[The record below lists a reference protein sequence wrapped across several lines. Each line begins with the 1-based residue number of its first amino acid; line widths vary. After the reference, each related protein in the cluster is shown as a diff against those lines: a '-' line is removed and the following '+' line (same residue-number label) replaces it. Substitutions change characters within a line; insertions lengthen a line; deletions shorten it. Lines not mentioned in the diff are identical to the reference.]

1 MHPGTVAEAAMPVIA
16 TLSSRVV
23 RIMGLNPGYMTLQG
37 SNTYLV
43 GTGLERLLIDSGE
56 GVEGYGE
63 VLQRAV
69 DEESTRLGGTVRIS
83 KLLLTHW
90 HKDHIGGV
98 ATVRRLFP
106 RVQLLKRPSKYVHT
120 EVDVLCDVPLEV
132 LEVEGATLQLVH
144 TPGHTDDH
152 LCAFLQEEGAL
163 FTSDTILGTGTSVF
177 SSFTDYMNSLH
188 LLEKMKPKR
197 LYPAHGPVVED
208 GTARIEEIIQ
218 HRSMREKQILQ
229 VLCERT
235 QGVDALDSEKGL
247 TIRELVD
254 TIYTTTPAAL
264 KTAAG
269 SNVFHH
275 VKKLLN
281 EERVVVRYA
290 PEDLVYFLK
299 DATDY
304 TVFGEGSNADVK
316 VIERI
321 LTEFRVAAAGDS
333 SGAAVSHV
341 SANAHW

>member
-1 MHPGTVAEAAMPVIA
+1 MHAGAAAEAAMPPIA

-43 GTGLERLLIDSGE
+43 GTGQERLLIDSGE
-56 GVEGYGE
+56 GVEGYGHL
-63 VLQRAV
+63 LQKAV
-69 DEESTRLGGTVRIS
+69 DEESTRLGGPVLIS

-90 HKDHIGGV
+90 HRDHIGGV
-98 ATVRRLFP
+98 ETVRRLFP
-106 RVQLLKRPSKYVHT
+106 QVQLLKQPSQYVHT
-120 EVDVLCDVPLEV
+120 EVDALCQVPPEV
-132 LEVEGATLQLVH
+132 VKVEGATLQLLH

-152 LCAFLQEEGAL
+152 LCAFLQEERAL
-163 FTSDTILGTGTSVF
+163 FTSDTVLGTGTSVF
-177 SSFTDYMNSLH
+177 SSFKDYMNSLH
-188 LLEKMKPKR
+188 VLERMKPKR

-218 HRSMREKQILQ
+218 HRNTREKQILQ

-235 QGVDALDSEKGL
+235 HGVAALDSEKGL
-247 TIRELVD
+247 TVRELVD
-254 TIYTTTPAAL
+254 IIYTTIPAAL

-281 EERVVVRYA
+281 EGRVVVRYA
-290 PEDLVYFLK
+290 PADLVHFLK

-304 TVFGEGSNADVK
+304 TVFGEGADADVK

-321 LTEFRVAAAGDS
+321 LTEFRVAAAGVS
-333 SGAAVSHV
+333 SGAP
-341 SANAHW
+341 